1 VIPIPKAR
9 GRASI
14 WKAKLKNKK
23 NWGGTKLKKKKKK
36 LDSPISIFIAH
47 AF

>member
-1 VIPIPKAR
+1 MSFWSVVIPIPKAR

-23 NWGGTKLKKKKKK
+23 KLGGHKTKKKKKK
-36 LDSPISIFIAH
+36 IGLRF
-47 AF
+47 